1 MSMNRESGARGKA
14 LALAALLLLSQTA
27 RAYEVPLSGHSLRDA
42 YFLGQR
48 NDEKTARFL
57 AQYEHVLPLPERGPH
72 VAEIELHTPYA
83 EVVAVSRNHTV
94 GYSSQQAAA
103 DYRKRGDT
111 IRVRVLLRLTV
122 TYPLV
127 IDPKF
132 EISVNE
138 IPGASL
144 RPEDFWKDFGYE
156 LRQDDV
162 PVKPLSIRGEPIYGR
177 PYAHASHVWQMTGA
191 QVWLEYAA
199 EDVASVPS
207 DFEVATPDGQR
218 VIVKFDLEKLR

>member
-1 MSMNRESGARGKA
+1 MNRKSGVRGSA
-14 LALAALLLLSQTA
+14 LALAALLFLPQAA
-27 RAYEVPLSGHSLRDA
+27 RAYEAPLSGQSVRDA

-57 AQYEHVLPLPERGPH
+57 AQYKRVLPLPEKGPH

-83 EVVAVSRNHTV
+83 EIVAISRSRTT
-94 GYSSQQAAA
+94 GYSSQQAAG
-103 DYRKRGDT
+103 DYRKNGDT
-111 IRVRVLLRLTV
+111 IRVRILLLLTP

-127 IDPKF
+127 IKPKF
-132 EISVNE
+132 EISVQE
-138 IPGASL
+138 TPGASL

-156 LRQDDV
+156 LRQDDL
-162 PVKPLSIRGEPIYGR
+162 PVKPLSIRGEPVYS
-177 PYAHASHVWQMTGA
+177 PWQMTGA
-191 QVWLEYAA
+191 QVWIEYAA
-199 EDVASVPS
+199 EDVASEAS